1 MRPSLVAIAA
11 VTATGLPC
19 IVRPAEAGPLA
30 PIWAGAYAG
39 IDVGYAG
46 GSYKFPETSEEL
58 TASVVTGGAHAGY
71 NFQLGSLVAGN
82 EGDVMLSPGIEKNNV
97 LLTGLSVAT
106 ETLWTA
112 SVRGRAGIAIAN
124 VLVYGT
130 AGYAFGGGSLEV
142 RYNGAV
148 RGKADVSTES
158 LVVGGGLEARF
169 LPGVSLRLEGLHYIP
184 QSEHVNA
191 SVDGASLTLHDL
203 SAPGYSVIRAGLSFS
218 LN

>member
-19 IVRPAEAGPLA
+19 LSRPADAGPLA

-39 IDVGYAG
+39 VDIGYAG
-46 GSYKFPETSEEL
+46 GSYKFPQSSEEL
-58 TASVVTGGAHAGY
+58 TASVVAGGIHAGY
-71 NFQLGSLVAGN
+71 NFQLGSLVAGI

-97 LLTGLSVAT
+97 LLTGLTVASDT
-106 ETLWTA
+106 SWTA
-112 SVRGRAGIAIAN
+112 SVRARAGIAIAN
-124 VLVYGT
+124 VLLYGT

-142 RYNGAV
+142 RYNGSV
-148 RGKADVSTES
+148 RGKADVSAES

-169 LPGVSLRLEGLHYIP
+169 LPGMSLRLEGLHYIP
-184 QSEHVNA
+184 QSEHVDA
-191 SVDGASLTLHDL
+191 SLDGASLTLRDL
-203 SAPGYSVIRAGLSFS
+203 TAPGYSVVRAGLSFS